1 MLWHHREVPRTTA
14 AWPTQ
19 ERRKPVTT
27 VAALPGWAF
36 MAAVAAV
43 SVLFVELLAP
53 HVTIGGLNP
62 FEAATVAILLGIAL
76 RAAGWVPAA
85 CGPGLR
91 NYEAPLK
98 LGIVLLGL
106 GLTLGDAVRLGV
118 QAMSAIVLCLV
129 VAPVFIYLVTRRVGM
144 TRNLGILLGVGTTI
158 CGTAAIAAAAPVIGA
173 KDEEVSYAVSTV
185 SLFGAVAMV
194 VLPVIGAAL
203 AMDDAAFGVWAGLA
217 VPSTPQVVGSGYMF
231 SEAAG
236 AQATV
241 VKLTRNIF
249 IIPAVLVLGLAAGR
263 TAAPTRSSRPSRAAY
278 VGALPGFVF
287 GFLALTIVRSVVD
300 VFAPVPAAWWE
311 TTLGGAV
318 TVAKALVLIAMAG
331 IGLNTRFQA
340 MRTLGGAPLLVGVLA
355 ATFLAVVSYGIVRA
369 LAIGQ

>member
-1 MLWHHREVPRTTA
+1 
-14 AWPTQ
+14 
-19 ERRKPVTT
+19 
-27 VAALPGWAF
+27 

-53 HVTIGGLNP
+53 HVTIGGRNP

-76 RAAGWVPAA
+76 RAAGWVPAVS
-85 CGPGLR
+85 GPGLR
-91 NYEAPLK
+91 KYEVPLK

-106 GLTLGDAVRLGV
+106 GLTLGDTVRLGA
-118 QAMSAIVLCLV
+118 QALSAIVVCLA
-129 VAPVFIYLVTRRVGM
+129 VAPLFIYLVTRRVGM

-158 CGTAAIAAAAPVIGA
+158 CGTAAIAATAPVIGA
-173 KDEEVSYAVSTV
+173 KDEEVAYAVSTV
-185 SLFGAVAMV
+185 SLFGALAMV

-203 AMDDAAFGVWAGLA
+203 AMEDVAFGVWAGLA
-217 VPSTPQVVGSGYMF
+217 VPSTPQVVGTGYMF
-231 SEAAG
+231 SETAG

-249 IIPAVLVLGLAAGR
+249 IIPAVFVLSLAAAK
-263 TAAPTRSSRPSRAAY
+263 TAAKTRSSRPSRAAY

-300 VFAPVPAAWWE
+300 AFAFVPAAWWHAV
-311 TTLGGAV
+311 LSGAV

-340 MRTLGGAPLLVGVLA
+340 MRTLGGTPLLVGFFV
-355 ATFLAVVSYGIVRA
+355 ATFLAAVSYGIVGT
-369 LAIGQ
+369 LAIGR